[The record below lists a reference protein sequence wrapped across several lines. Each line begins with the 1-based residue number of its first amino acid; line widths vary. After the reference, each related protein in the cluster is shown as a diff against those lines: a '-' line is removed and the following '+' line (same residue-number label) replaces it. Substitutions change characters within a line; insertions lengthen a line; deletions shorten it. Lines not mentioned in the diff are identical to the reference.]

1 VTGSAAVWWQAA
13 RPRTLPAAAAPVVM
27 GTAMAWR
34 EGAMHLPAASA
45 AMAGALLL
53 QIGTN
58 YANDYYDHVK
68 GADTD
73 ARIGPTRATAAGL
86 VTPAAMKRAFVWVFA
101 VAFVLGMGLV
111 WRAGWPLLVIG
122 VTSVA
127 CGVLYTGG
135 PRPLGYLGLGDVLV
149 LAFFGPV
156 ALAGTYYVQALRW
169 SDAAV
174 IAGLGPGLIATALL
188 AVNNLRD
195 AETDAEAGKRTL
207 AVRFGRRFAK
217 VEYTGALLTAAAV
230 PVALWWGFGGPAWC
244 LLATAACLTAAP
256 SITAVIRAEP
266 GDRLG
271 GALAGTG
278 RLLALYG
285 LLFAAGWTVG

>member
-1 VTGSAAVWWQAA
+1 MTGSAAVWWQAA

>member
-1 VTGSAAVWWQAA
+1 
-13 RPRTLPAAAAPVVM
+13 
-27 GTAMAWR
+27 
-34 EGAMHLPAASA
+34 MHLPAASA